1 MNNFTDRNVDRV
13 QENRVVLQE
22 EVGQTID
29 IALNQEQI
37 GMQNGHP
44 EMKAM
49 IVAALEQIHYSDRV
63 SEGGLAD
70 AGELAERAEKLAA
83 TISFVQA
90 QDALTMTGLDALREV
105 DQTQV
110 KWTIREDNIGMG
122 VEGSEIPASTYQSA
136 NAIFILIFGLVFTG
150 IWSWLGARGREPSTP
165 VKFGLGLLQLGLG
178 FAVL

>member
-1 MNNFTDRNVDRV
+1 MWHFG
-13 QENRVVLQE
+13 E
-22 EVGQTID
+22 
-29 IALNQEQI
+29 
-37 GMQNGHP
+37 
-44 EMKAM
+44 
-49 IVAALEQIHYSDRV
+49 IHSDRV
-63 SEGGLAD
+63 SEGGLTD
-70 AGELAERAEKLAA
+70 AGELAERAQKLAA

-122 VEGSEIPASTYQSA
+122 IEGSEIPASTYQSV

-165 VKFGLGLLQLGLG
+165 EIWLRSANWPR
-178 FAVL
+178 FAIMVGCKWVMRVV